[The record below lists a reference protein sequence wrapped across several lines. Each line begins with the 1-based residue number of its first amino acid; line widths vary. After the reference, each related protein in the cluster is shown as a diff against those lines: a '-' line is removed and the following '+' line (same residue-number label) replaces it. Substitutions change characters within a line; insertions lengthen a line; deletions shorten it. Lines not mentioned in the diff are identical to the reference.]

1 MKIYGGKSYIL
12 KETQETS
19 LATTIY
25 EPYMDSSLKN
35 KLLKIQSHQG
45 TLAIDLS
52 DVIKELLL
60 TSLSLK
66 WYF

>member
-25 EPYMDSSLKN
+25 EPYMDSNLKSN
-35 KLLKIQSHQG
+35 
-45 TLAIDLS
+45 
-52 DVIKELLL
+52 
-60 TSLSLK
+60 
-66 WYF
+66 Y